1 MLTKRL
7 IKYVCRLFL
16 WLVLPLICVE
26 ILMIV
31 LDPYFFK
38 GLYQYDPDLGFRIR
52 SYYPLSDGSLTNQF
66 GFNDQDYPLQKAQG
80 VYRILIVGD
89 SFGWAGEREGNYTT
103 MLEHML
109 DNHYGS
115 HKVDIVNT
123 GYSATHTGE
132 QLAMLKKY
140 GLQYNPDMVILG
152 FFAGNDFFDADP
164 NRKRI
169 VVNDCYLDIDKRR
182 ERRFLGYPII
192 TQSRLLYFLRQ
203 KLWLNMERRR
213 AQKEAQEWA
222 AAAGQPVPV
231 KNLSEEAFLNV
242 NRAKLEFFNE
252 KSSAKR
258 FQSNIDYIF
267 RSISE
272 MNDLL
277 KSRNIKFMVAIYP
290 EEMQVNPKVFDTIVE
305 KFNLNR
311 ADYNLRLAQ
320 DLLRSFLETKGIPY
334 LDLLD
339 RFQEEEQKH
348 ELYLFRNTH
357 WNSDGNQLAADIM
370 FDYLVKQLDVGQ

>member
-1 MLTKRL
+1 MLRKRL
-7 IKYVCRLFL
+7 IKYVRRLFL
-16 WLVLPLICVE
+16 WLILPLVCVE

-31 LDPYFFK
+31 LDPYLFRGRF
-38 GLYQYDPDLGFRIR
+38 QYDPDLGFRGR
-52 SYYPLSDGSLTNQF
+52 SYYPMADGNLTNRF
-66 GFNDQDYPLQKAQG
+66 GFNDQDYPLQKTQG
-80 VYRILIVGD
+80 VYRIVIVGD
-89 SFGWAGEREGNYTT
+89 SFNWAGDREGNYAT

-115 HKVDIVNT
+115 HRVDVINT
-123 GYSATHTGE
+123 GYPGTHTGE
-132 QLAMLKKY
+132 QLAMLKKF

-152 FFAGNDFFDADP
+152 FFAGNDFFEADP

-169 VVNDCYLDIDKRR
+169 IVNDCYVDIDKRR

-192 TQSRLLYFLRQ
+192 TQSRVLLFLRQ
-203 KLWLNMERRR
+203 KYQLYMEKRR
-213 AQKEAQEWA
+213 AQKEAEAWA
-222 AAAGQPVPV
+222 GATGQPAPV
-231 KNLSEEAFLNV
+231 GNLAEETFLNV
-242 NRAKLEFFNE
+242 DRAKLEFFNE
-252 KSSAKR
+252 KTSAKR
-258 FQSNIDYIF
+258 FRSNIEYIF
-267 RSISE
+267 RSITE
-272 MNDLL
+272 MSDLL

-290 EEMQVNPKVFDTIVE
+290 EEMQVSPKLFDTIVA

-320 DLLRSFLETKGIPY
+320 DLLKSFLETKGIPY

-339 RFQEEEQKH
+339 RFKEEEQKH

-357 WNSDGNQLAADIM
+357 WNRDGNQLAADIL